1 MSHKKA
7 ITKAYIVE
15 LCDKIKNGEKPGK
28 EDDAFVSR
36 KMFIREMMPHVKA
49 FLAEGYSYKEIAV
62 FLDHVSGD
70 DLKKAVADDAEN
82 TSLQEVVIDTPKAGA
97 AKKVAVAQMADKK
110 QKVEK
115 EAELRIPCKGCD
127 GRKLKPKK

>member
-82 TSLQEVVIDTPKAGA
+82 TKPVENVNTLIDETKKTTKFNAAPKTG
-97 AKKVAVAQMADKK
+97 
-110 QKVEK
+110 EK
-115 EAELRIPCKGCD
+115 EDIRVPCKGCS
-127 GRKLKPKK
+127 GRKVKPTK

>member
-7 ITKAYIVE
+7 ITKNYLKE
-15 LCDKIKNGEKPGK
+15 LCEKIKRGERPCK
-28 EDDAFVSR
+28 EDEDFISR
-36 KMFIREMMPHVKA
+36 KVFIREMMPHIKS
-49 FLAEGYSYKEIAV
+49 FLSEGYSYKEIAV
-62 FLDHVSGD
+62 FLEHVSGD
-70 DLKKAVADDAEN
+70 DLKKAVAAAED
-82 TSLQEVVIDTPKAGA
+82 TSLQEVVTDTPKTDA
-97 AKKVAVAQMADKK
+97 AQKVAVAQMADKK